1 MILPKNWSVGKIQQ
15 EFKASDEMVQ
25 TALKLVAEKG
35 ILLNEN
41 IKPNKILLPA
51 KIKWCSSFM

>member
-1 MILPKNWSVGKIQQ
+1 
-15 EFKASDEMVQ
+15 MVQ

-35 ILLNEN
+35 ILLNQS

-51 KIKWCSSFM
+51 TVKW